1 MDVAQDEDTHIPVLA
16 DLLEATA
23 RASKLELPDF
33 SSSYLDHLVSLP
45 LDDLLREPSLI
56 SNESSTIESELVNLC
71 FREYSTFTSV
81 HRCSAAVQSA
91 FDDFDVS
98 LTRLLDSVPALEA
111 ECRTFT
117 SATSPIQQ
125 ARAKATLVQEHQ
137 DKLLELLE
145 IPRLMD
151 ACVRNGYYQE
161 AMELAS
167 HTELLATRYGVAL
180 VQDVAEEVGD
190 VVQVMLAQ
198 LLALLREP
206 VKLPTLVKAVSFLRR
221 LGTMTES
228 ELGLVFLASRLYNFR
243 SQLEHIERDRIE
255 PVRYV
260 RKYVDLF
267 REHVYDIISQF
278 SAIFE
283 ASAQLVSFASQCVG
297 DLVHLVSSYVPRVA
311 SDSASLSSILV
322 QLAYCA
328 QSFARVGLDFSAL
341 VGEPFTDSVLA
352 IYAQA
357 VSTTT
362 LDLSKTLRDTAKS
375 AADPA
380 TLFAQGSSV
389 QQFPPLALFMNGHLS
404 ALNSLR
410 LLAPMEIYPNVTR
423 VQSDSLTAATQAV
436 LQFVQQSGAADT
448 PASPRARL
456 IRRNTETQL
465 TPEGRIARKRE
476 SKRVLVALADAW
488 IDVVVPTLVN
498 GLRGGVYEAKA
509 DPVDAMVAELR
520 AWADAN
526 REKRNDIDEA
536 IEELATAV
544 NGQSEAP
551 ARLVLIN
558 GLDADADTSKPI
570 DSDHVAATT
579 ALSEAGASDRHPSAL
594 ATMDSDSAIPTA
606 DSTSLTYEDETSSTA
621 IDHPAAEPHDAAA
634 SSPDLNIVVTMT
646 ASDADAT
653 STVAVPDQPASNHGE
668 DEFRPTSAGGSE
680 QDTTFEP
687 GFTTPKNL
695 ESQPSVLEPVPP
707 SDTSEKLEAGLEPSG
722 LGGPVEHV
730 APEAVET
737 VFLPPVNLETE
748 TDITEKLQ
756 AFPETSP
763 PSGPME
769 HVAPEAVE
777 SILLP
782 SANPKTET
790 VGGAEAT
797 EDTPSA
803 TANNSE
809 QDVPSAEASAAT
821 KSKKKKKKK
830 SKK

>member
-1 MDVAQDEDTHIPVLA
+1 MDAGQDEDTHIPVLA

-23 RASKLELPDF
+23 RASKLERPDF

-167 HTELLATRYGVAL
+167 HTELLGTRYGVAL

-362 LDLSKTLRDTAKS
+362 LDLSQTLRDTAKS

-410 LLAPMEIYPNVTR
+410 LLAPMEIYPNVVR

-465 TPEGRIARKRE
+465 TPEGRLARKRE

-488 IDVVVPTLVN
+488 IDVVVPILVN
-498 GLRGGVYEAKA
+498 GLQGGVYEEKA
-509 DPVDAMVAELR
+509 DPVDAMLAELR

-526 REKRNDIDEA
+526 RERRNDIDEA

-544 NGQSEAP
+544 NGHSEAA
-551 ARLVLIN
+551 ARPDLAN
-558 GLDADADTSKPI
+558 GLDTDADTSRPI
-570 DSDHVAATT
+570 DSDHVAVTT
-579 ALSEAGASDRHPSAL
+579 AVSDQYSAQ
-594 ATMDSDSAIPTA
+594 ATMNSDSAMPTA
-606 DSTSLTYEDETSSTA
+606 DSTTLAYGDETSSTA
-621 IDHPAAEPHDAAA
+621 IDLPAAEPHDAPA
-634 SSPDLNIVVTMT
+634 SSPGLDTVETTTVG
-646 ASDADAT
+646 DADAT
-653 STVAVPDQPASNHGE
+653 PTVAVPDQPVSNHGE
-668 DEFRPTSAGGSE
+668 DEIKATFAGGSE
-680 QDTTFEP
+680 QGITVEP
-687 GFTTPKNL
+687 AFAMPETL
-695 ESQPSVLEPVPP
+695 VSQTSVLEPVLPLAVN
-707 SDTSEKLEAGLEPSG
+707 TSERLEAGLDPSVPGGPVEHVAPAAVETVFLAPANLEPETDITAKLKVGPETSPPS
-722 LGGPVEHV
+722 GPVEHV

-737 VFLPPVNLETE
+737 IF
-748 TDITEKLQ
+748 
-756 AFPETSP
+756 
-763 PSGPME
+763 
-769 HVAPEAVE
+769 
-777 SILLP
+777 LP
-782 SANPKTET
+782 SANP
-790 VGGAEAT
+790 EAANPEADPEVA
-797 EDTPSA
+797 EDTPTA
-803 TANNSE
+803 TGNNSE
-809 QDVPSAEASAAT
+809 QDEPSAEPNAAT
-821 KSKKKKKKK
+821 KPKKKKKKK